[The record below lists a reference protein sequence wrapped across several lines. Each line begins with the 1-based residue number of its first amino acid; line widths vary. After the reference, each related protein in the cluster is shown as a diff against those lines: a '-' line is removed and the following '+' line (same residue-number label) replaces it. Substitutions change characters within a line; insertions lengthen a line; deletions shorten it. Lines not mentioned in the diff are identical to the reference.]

1 MSSRAILSI
10 DGNTLTLSGELDHE
24 SVLRVDAE
32 GQQWLRGQAQ
42 VQCNIE
48 LSGVTYTSSAGIAL
62 LLGWLRVAEQQHKT
76 LHILRAPA
84 NLIALAKV
92 GGLEGL
98 FT

>member
-24 SVLRVDAE
+24 SVLRIDVE
-32 GQQWLRGQAQ
+32 GQQWLRSPAQ

-48 LSGVTYTSSAGIAL
+48 LNGVTYASSAGIAL
-62 LLGWLRVAEQQHKT
+62 LLSWLRVAEQQQKT